1 MALWKPFRGNRTS
14 LATVE
19 KHDGF
24 VYFCTDDGGLF
35 FDFTD
40 AAGVL
45 QRKQINAKE
54 AEALIGYSIVTAL
67 ADSDVEIPTSR
78 AVLNVLTNYVKMSD
92 IDAYIF
98 NVDYDNLLAFDT
110 TELVINSASTTS
122 VLGQAILGQMIL
134 A

>member
-1 MALWKPFRGNRTS
+1 MSLFKPFMGTRAN
-14 LATVE
+14 LDAVE
-19 KHDGF
+19 KHAGYA
-24 VYFCTDDGGLF
+24 YFCTDDGSF
-35 FDFTD
+35 HIDYID
-40 AAGVL
+40 AEGVL

-67 ADSDVEIPTSR
+67 ADSDVEIPTSS

-98 NVDYDNLLAFDT
+98 NIDYDNLLAFDT
-110 TELVINSASTTS
+110 TELVINSAGTTS
-122 VLGQAILGQMIL
+122 VLGQAILGQLVL